1 MFDQSVSPVADPFDI
16 SSDICQCV
24 RMGRVETVII
34 GNPPL
39 IRDVLILIKKQ
50 TYPDSRA
57 DTFFFQLVCKAFHIR
72 ELGVTFCPWSSV
84 VFVQAVML
92 LPAVINNHEWRIFY
106 PFSQFQD
113 VIGIT

>member
-57 DTFFFQLVCKAFHIR
+57 DTFFFQPVCKTFHIR
-72 ELGVTFCPWSSV
+72 KSVIAFCPWSTV
-84 VFVQAVML
+84 VFIQAVML
-92 LPAVINNHEWRIFY
+92 LPAIINDHERRIFY
-106 PFSQFQD
+106 TFGQFQD
-113 VIGIT
+113 IIGIT

>member
-24 RMGRVETVII
+24 RMGRIETVII
-34 GNPPL
+34 GNPP
-39 IRDVLILIKKQ
+39 
-50 TYPDSRA
+50 
-57 DTFFFQLVCKAFHIR
+57 
-72 ELGVTFCPWSSV
+72 
-84 VFVQAVML
+84 VML